1 MTQHPTQLNG
11 IGRAIQFALDQ
22 HKGQLYAGLPYVY
35 HLSRVA
41 FACGD
46 FGYIDPIHQSACWLH
61 DVVEDTETTIEEVIQ
76 LFGFEVGQY
85 VWACTGKGA
94 NRKERNLDISR
105 KLLAFPKGCIVKIS
119 DRIANLEACILDPGT
134 GKPNLPLGQM
144 YLKER
149 QDFVDLMRGC
159 VPEPMLTRLN
169 HAFDELTVIVA

>member
-1 MTQHPTQLNG
+1 MTQHPTQLND
-11 IGRAIQFALDQ
+11 IGRAIQFALDR

-46 FGYIDPIHQSACWLH
+46 FGYIDPVHQSACWLH
-61 DVVEDTETTIEEVIQ
+61 DVVEDTETSIETVIKE
-76 LFGFEVGQY
+76 FGIEVGRH
-85 VWACTGKGA
+85 VWACTGIGE

-105 KLLAFPKGCIVKIS
+105 KLLAFPKGCIVKAS

-134 GKPNLPLGQM
+134 GQPNRELAGM

-149 QDFVDLMRGC
+149 TDFIDLMRGC
-159 VPEPMLTRLN
+159 IPDPMLTRLN
-169 HAFDELTVIVA
+169 HAFDELTHIVP